1 MEKQGRKYLLPAAMI
16 LIGAMGCLPA
26 RIAARIAARL
36 PIFGNLIGGTF
47 SWVLW
52 VIGLAGVILFF
63 CKEGTVSE
71 KKAEGSFLKKY
82 GVEILILLLTA
93 ACLAMLV
100 PSGYYWDDAVNST
113 NYLAERNDSVST
125 LSHVLEFMRSYL
137 RLGRVNVLSFYYY
150 FFFYIDDPAV
160 YKALIILFILANQL
174 IFRKTLLEFGLP
186 LRCARL
192 GMLIIPLM
200 LQTRVYQDPVS
211 GFYGLMQVLT
221 AEMLLTALFTLRWCR
236 TGKGRDLVLGL
247 LFFGLGLFTYEVC
260 YPFIAM
266 LCLLIWSRRGNFL
279 KAVKSSLPYLA
290 LTVIAL
296 AAVIAVRN
304 GSVHDTTYVGVTFSL
319 DPARILRAAGCQISA
334 GLPLSYYSAGHEGAV
349 LGNVYTADSFMNYNF
364 ADFAGAV
371 GIRDIVILLGF
382 ILCMVLIHRDGTE
395 FASWYK
401 DRDLLILGFSFAL
414 LPSLTIAISDRYQ
427 GQLYPGLGYLPV
439 YMQYFG
445 VACLILWVGMKLRR
459 FEWARALGISAFCVI
474 LLLNLQNNRAVTNIM
489 DRVFYFPR
497 QAGES
502 ALRGG
507 MLDFLPE
514 DAVLVSDNSRGY
526 LWEADWNNA
535 GLYEQFYSN
544 NSRHMPASV
553 GDYSLLRDAVEAAGE
568 PDAEGNVTIE
578 PENVWFISYD
588 GGPDGGYA
596 KLGHLVSAS
605 VNAETLEPSNV
616 VADRVMFFS
625 SGNYPA
631 SAGVRYTSVDGVYC
645 SETGDELRRIRVTD
659 DGILYELDPEARVNF
674 DSVTVSRWD

>member
-1 MEKQGRKYLLPAAMI
+1 MEKQGRNYLLPAAMI
-16 LIGAMGCLPA
+16 LIGALGCLPA
-26 RIAARIAARL
+26 RIAARL
-36 PIFGNLIGGTF
+36 PILKNLIGGTF

-52 VIGLAGVILFF
+52 VVGLAGVILLFF
-63 CKEGTVSE
+63 KEDAVPEENAG
-71 KKAEGSFLKKY
+71 GSFLKKY

-125 LSHVLEFMRSYL
+125 LSHVLNFMRSYL

-186 LRCARL
+186 IRYARL

-236 TGKGRDLVLGL
+236 TGKGRDLALGL
-247 LFFGLGLFTYEVC
+247 IFFGLGLFTYEVC

-296 AAVIAVRN
+296 AAVFAART
-304 GSVHDTTYVGVTFSL
+304 GSVHDKSYAGVAFSL
-319 DPARILRAAGCQISA
+319 DPARILHAAGCQITA
-334 GLPLSYYSAGHEGAV
+334 GLPLSFYSAGKEGAV
-349 LGNVYTADSFMNYNF
+349 LGNVYPAASFMNYTF

-382 ILCMVLIHRDGTE
+382 LLCAALIRRDKAE
-395 FASWYK
+395 FAAWYK

-414 LPSLTIAISDRYQ
+414 LPSLTIALSNRYQ

-445 VACLILWVGMKLRR
+445 VACLILWVGMKLGR
-459 FEWARALGISAFCVI
+459 FAWARALGISAFCVI
-474 LLLNLQNNRAVTNIM
+474 TLLNLQNNRAVTDIM
-489 DRVFYFPR
+489 DRAFYYPR

-514 DAVLVSDNSRGY
+514 DAVLVSDNSRDY
-526 LWEADWNNA
+526 LWETNWNNV
-535 GLYEQFYSN
+535 GLYEEFYGN

-553 GDYSLLRDAVEAAGE
+553 GDYSLLRDAVEAAGA
-568 PDAEGNVTIE
+568 PDADGNVTIE

-588 GGPDGGYA
+588 GGPDSGYA
-596 KLGHLVSAS
+596 KLGHVVSAS
-605 VNAETLEPSNV
+605 VNAETLEPTNV
-616 VADRVMFFS
+616 VTDRMLFFS
-625 SGNYPA
+625 SGNYPE
-631 SAGVRYTSVDGVYC
+631 SAGVKYTDVDGVYC
-645 SETGDELRRIRVTD
+645 SETGDELRRVRVTD
-659 DGILYELDPEARVNF
+659 SGALYELDPETRVNF